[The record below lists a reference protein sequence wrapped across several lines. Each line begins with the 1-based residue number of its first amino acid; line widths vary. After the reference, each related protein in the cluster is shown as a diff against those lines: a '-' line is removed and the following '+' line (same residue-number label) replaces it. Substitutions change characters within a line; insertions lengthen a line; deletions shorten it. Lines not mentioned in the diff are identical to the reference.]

1 MILIKH
7 EWKPM
12 KLFKSKLFLLISSL
26 IILILFFSLWNYD
39 RIKFEYYV
47 WNLSSE
53 SVSEREYYS
62 EKIKKMG
69 NDAVPFLIEKLDNKF
84 IFETFYV
91 IKNLESIIGTDKS
104 YPIPES
110 DQIEYWKKWWAKNK
124 DKY

>member
-1 MILIKH
+1 
-7 EWKPM
+7 M
-12 KLFKSKLFLLISSL
+12 KIYKSKVILSVLSL
-26 IILILFFSLWNYD
+26 IILTLILLLWNYD
-39 RIKFEYYV
+39 KIKFEYYV

-91 IKNLESIIGTDKS
+91 IKNLENIIGTNDN
-104 YPIPES
+104 YPTPES
-110 DQIEYWKKWWAKNK
+110 EQIEYWKKWWSKNK

>member
-1 MILIKH
+1 
-7 EWKPM
+7 M
-12 KLFKSKLFLLISSL
+12 KFFKSKFFLSIIFLLIFAS
-26 IILILFFSLWNYD
+26 LFFFWNYD

-69 NDAVPFLIEKLDNKF
+69 DDAVPFLIEKLDHKF

-91 IKNLESIIGTDKS
+91 IKNLENIIGTDDN
-104 YPIPES
+104 YPTSEL
-110 DQIEYWKKWWAKNK
+110 DQIEYWKKWWSNNK
-124 DKY
+124 KKY